1 VEGGVVIG
9 DALVGLLRWT
19 VRRVGG
25 RNLLL
30 LGLLLLAVGSVAL
43 GTADRVRGI
52 GPRLAL
58 TMAVLGALVGWILS
72 AVIRSTR
79 VASLVTAIGGLGAA
93 LLVVGRLGDEVLA
106 LSWAW
111 RGLLRAVLRWAER
124 GMAPEWRPV
133 WQALTALRKGAA
145 TLLARVYG
153 WTIALIAGEPIFDP
167 VAVAFVWG
175 LALWAVSAWAGGLI
189 CRRERPL
196 WAVTPAGVL
205 LMVAFSHVWGSHI
218 YLLGLLLA
226 GLLLMATASYDR
238 RVRRWT
244 ATGVDYPELRAQTAA
259 AAVFL
264 SLALLA
270 TAYSVPSLSL
280 RGIVD
285 LARGTGG
292 DRSQRAE
299 AVAESL
305 GMERQERTVF
315 EEVQAGGLPRRHL
328 LGVGPELS
336 QKVVMVISMGD
347 TPPGPPEAT
356 KGEPPRY
363 YWRSHTYDTYTG
375 SGWRTGETAAVE
387 YKAGRPAFTETLST
401 QRTVRQEVQVV
412 GDAGRL
418 VHVAGTLVV
427 ADHDYRVAW
436 RSQRDPF
443 AATIDAKTYRADSV
457 IPMVDEEGLRAEGSD
472 YPVWVRERYLAL
484 PDTVPERVLVLGRDL
499 TATEP
504 TPYDR
509 VSAIEAYLRR
519 FPYTLDVPAPPAGR
533 DVVDTFLFDLQ
544 RGYCDYYAS
553 AMVVLA
559 RAAGVPARLVVGYAP
574 GTYDWTRGSYQVTE
588 ADAHAWPE
596 VYFPS
601 YGWVK
606 FEPTAGLP
614 AIERLAEVGPSE
626 WKQPEG
632 SLGAA
637 RPAWS
642 GPAWWQA
649 ATGVVLLLGLVVG
662 TWLALERRRLNRQQ
676 PLWVLASVYRELRRH
691 GRRLAVPMRPG
702 DTPDEFGVS
711 LAGWLEGF
719 PGEGRLRVFVATGA
733 RELYGFIELYVRS
746 MYGPRSADACDRV
759 RAIRLWDR
767 LQWRLRVAR
776 LWQRAR
782 GGR

>member
-1 VEGGVVIG
+1 VIG

-19 VRRVGG
+19 VRHVGG

-52 GPRLAL
+52 GPWLAL
-58 TMAVLGALVGWILS
+58 TMAVLGALAGWILS
-72 AVIRSTR
+72 AVVRSTW
-79 VASLVTAIGGLGAA
+79 VTSLVTAIGGLGTA
-93 LLVVGRLGDEVLA
+93 LLVVGRLGDEALA

-111 RGLLRAVLRWAER
+111 RELLRAVIRWAI
-124 GMAPEWRPV
+124 GGAAPEWGPV
-133 WQALTALRKGAA
+133 WLALTVLGEGVA
-145 TLLARVYG
+145 TLLARLYS
-153 WTIALIAGEPIFDP
+153 WTIALVAGEPIFDP

-175 LALWAVSAWAGGLI
+175 LALWAVGAWAGALI

-196 WAVTPAGVL
+196 WALTPAGAL

-218 YLLGLLLA
+218 FLLGLLLA
-226 GLLLMATASYDR
+226 GLLLLATVSHER
-238 RVRRWT
+238 RTRRWT
-244 ATGVDYPELRAQTAA
+244 ATSVDYPELRAQTAA

-264 SLALLA
+264 SLALVA

-280 RGIVD
+280 QRIVD
-285 LARGTGG
+285 LAQGTGG
-292 DRSQRAE
+292 GRSQRPE
-299 AVAESL
+299 AVAGSL
-305 GMERQERTVF
+305 GMERRERTVF
-315 EEVQAGGLPRRHL
+315 QEVQIGGLPRRHL
-328 LGVGPELS
+328 LGAGPELS
-336 QKVVMVISMGD
+336 QEVVMVISTGD
-347 TPPGPPEAT
+347 TPPGPPEAAE
-356 KGEPPRY
+356 GEPPRY

-387 YKAGRPAFTETLST
+387 YKAGTLAFTETLST
-401 QRTVRQEVQVV
+401 QRTVRQEVRLV

-443 AATIDAKTYRADSV
+443 AATIGAKRYRADSV
-457 IPMVDEEGLRAEGSD
+457 IPVVDEEGLRAEGSD
-472 YPVWVRERYLAL
+472 YPVWVRGRYLAL
-484 PDTVPERVLVLGRDL
+484 PDTVPQRVLALGRDL

-559 RAAGVPARLVVGYAP
+559 RAAGVPARLAVGYAP
-574 GTYDWTRGSYQVTE
+574 GTYDWTRASYQVTE

-614 AIERLAEVGPSE
+614 AIERPAEVGPSE
-626 WKQPEG
+626 WTEPEG
-632 SLGAA
+632 SLGAVC
-637 RPAWS
+637 PAWS
-642 GPAWWQA
+642 GPTWWQA

-662 TWLALERRRLNRQQ
+662 IWQVLERRRLTRQQ
-676 PLWVLASVYRELRRH
+676 PLRALTSIYRQLRRH

-719 PGEGRLRVFVATGA
+719 PGEGRLRAFVATGA
-733 RELYGFIELYVRS
+733 KELYGLIALYVRS
-746 MYGPRSADACDRV
+746 MYSPRSADAGDRA
-759 RAIRLWDR
+759 RAIRLWER

-776 LWQRAR
+776 FWQRAR
-782 GGR
+782 GGQ